1 MSYNIPLPVNESR
14 WQYQTA
20 SGGGLTVVMVAG
32 SGGSIILRSPQ
43 GEDVSYRYGGVG
55 VGGGFGARLP
65 RFGKI
70 NIQIKGK
77 GVSAAGA
84 AEALPSTG
92 KVFVSDALVNRD
104 LTSDDITGP
113 CMYTEVG
120 GGPVVRWF
128 GHGLVVRARSQVA
141 GFVGGPELQSGNFAH
156 RFGHGQP
163 ATGALGQGGGGHGG
177 CERWFAGRWRCGD
190 LHRLSVLTRCGGELA
205 PTLIAPI

>member
-1 MSYNIPLPVNESR
+1 MSYNIPIPVNESR

-43 GEDVSYRYGGVG
+43 GENVSYRYGGVG
-55 VGGGFGARLP
+55 VGVGFGARLP

-77 GVSAAGA
+77 SVAGTGA
-84 AEALPSTG
+84 AEAFPSTG
-92 KVFVSDALVNRD
+92 KVFVSDALVSRD

-120 GGPVVRWF
+120 V
-128 GHGLVVRARSQVA
+128 GLVVGGSATALLFGLDPKLLALSVA
-141 GFVGGPELQSGNFAH
+141 LSSN
-156 RFGHGQP
+156 P
-163 ATGALGQGGGGHGG
+163 AT
-177 CERWFAGRWRCGD
+177 
-190 LHRLSVLTRCGGELA
+190 S
-205 PTLIAPI
+205 LIAATTVNRQLAQSAKGAVIDR

>member
-1 MSYNIPLPVNESR
+1 MSYNIPIPVNESR

-55 VGGGFGARLP
+55 VGAGFGARLP

-84 AEALPSTG
+84 AEAFPSTG
-92 KVFVSDALVNRD
+92 KVFVNDALAARD
-104 LTSDDITGP
+104 LTSDNITGP

-120 GGPVVRWF
+120 VGLGIGGSATALLF
-128 GHGLVVRARSQVA
+128 GLDPKLLALSMA
-141 GFVGGPELQSGNFAH
+141 LNSN
-156 RFGHGQP
+156 P
-163 ATGALGQGGGGHGG
+163 ATSLIASTLVNQRLAKSAKGALVMAGINAGLQAGGGGAIYIGYL
-177 CERWFAGRWRCGD
+177 F
-190 LHRLSVLTRCGGELA
+190 
-205 PTLIAPI
+205 

>member
-1 MSYNIPLPVNESR
+1 MSYNIPIPVNESR

-43 GEDVSYRYGGVG
+43 GEDISYRYGGVG
-55 VGGGFGARLP
+55 VGAGFGARLP

-77 GVSAAGA
+77 SVGGAGA
-84 AEALPSTG
+84 AEAFPSTG
-92 KVFVSDALVNRD
+92 KVFVSDALVSRD

-120 GGPVVRWF
+120 VGLGIGGSATALLF
-128 GHGLVVRARSQVA
+128 GLDPKLLALSMA
-141 GFVGGPELQSGNFAH
+141 LSSN
-156 RFGHGQP
+156 P
-163 ATGALGQGGGGHGG
+163 ATSLIASTLVNQRLAKSAKGAVVMAGINAGLQAGGGAAIYIGYL
-177 CERWFAGRWRCGD
+177 F
-190 LHRLSVLTRCGGELA
+190 
-205 PTLIAPI
+205 

>member
-1 MSYNIPLPVNESR
+1 MSYNIPIPVNESR

-55 VGGGFGARLP
+55 VGAGFGARLP

-77 GVSAAGA
+77 SVGAAGA
-84 AEALPSTG
+84 AEAFPSFG
-92 KVFVSDALVNRD
+92 KVFVSDALASRD

-120 GGPVVRWF
+120 GG
-128 GHGLVVRARSQVA
+128 LVVGASA
-141 GFVGGPELQSGNFAH
+141 TALL
-156 RFGHGQP
+156 FGLDPKLLALSMALNANP
-163 ATGALGQGGGGHGG
+163 ATALIASTTVNRQLAKSAKGALVMAGMNAGLQAGGGGAIYIGYL
-177 CERWFAGRWRCGD
+177 F
-190 LHRLSVLTRCGGELA
+190 
-205 PTLIAPI
+205 

>member
-1 MSYNIPLPVNESR
+1 MSYNIPIPVNESR

-55 VGGGFGARLP
+55 VGAGFGARLP

-77 GVSAAGA
+77 SVGGAAA
-84 AEALPSTG
+84 AEAFPSTG
-92 KVFVSDALVNRD
+92 KVFVSDALVERD

-120 GGPVVRWF
+120 A
-128 GHGLVVRARSQVA
+128 GLVVGGSATALLFGLDPKLLALSVA
-141 GFVGGPELQSGNFAH
+141 LSAS
-156 RFGHGQP
+156 P
-163 ATGALGQGGGGHGG
+163 ATMMAASIVNRQLVQSAKGALVMAGMNAGVQAGGGAAIYIGYL
-177 CERWFAGRWRCGD
+177 F
-190 LHRLSVLTRCGGELA
+190 
-205 PTLIAPI
+205 

>member
-32 SGGSIILRSPQ
+32 SGGSITLRSPQ

-55 VGGGFGARLP
+55 VGIGFGARLP

-77 GVSAAGA
+77 SVAGVGA
-84 AEALPSTG
+84 AEAFPSTG
-92 KVFVSDALVNRD
+92 KVFVSDAMANRD

-120 GGPVVRWF
+120 V
-128 GHGLVVRARSQVA
+128 GLVVGGSATALLFGLDPKLLALSVALSSNPATSIIASTTVNRQLARSAKGAVVMA
-141 GFVGGPELQSGNFAH
+141 GVNAGVQA
-156 RFGHGQP
+156 
-163 ATGALGQGGGGHGG
+163 GGGAAIYMGYL
-177 CERWFAGRWRCGD
+177 F
-190 LHRLSVLTRCGGELA
+190 
-205 PTLIAPI
+205 

>member
-43 GEDVSYRYGGVG
+43 GEDISYRYGGVG
-55 VGGGFGARLP
+55 VGAGFGARLP

-77 GVSAAGA
+77 GKGVSAAGA
-84 AEALPSTG
+84 AEAFPSTG
-92 KVFVSDALVNRD
+92 KVFVSDALVSRD

-120 GGPVVRWF
+120 VGLGIGGSATALLF
-128 GHGLVVRARSQVA
+128 GLDPKLLALSMA
-141 GFVGGPELQSGNFAH
+141 LNAN
-156 RFGHGQP
+156 P
-163 ATGALGQGGGGHGG
+163 ATALIASTTVNRQLAKSAKGALVMAGINAGLQAGGGGAIYIGYL
-177 CERWFAGRWRCGD
+177 F
-190 LHRLSVLTRCGGELA
+190 
-205 PTLIAPI
+205 

>member
-55 VGGGFGARLP
+55 VGVGFGARLP

-70 NIQIKGK
+70 NIQIKGRAS
-77 GVSAAGA
+77 VRPVRRS
-84 AEALPSTG
+84 LLQRWQS
-92 KVFVSDALVNRD
+92 VCQRRLVDRD

-120 GGPVVRWF
+120 LGLGIGGSATTLLFGLDPKLLALSVVLSSNPATSLIASTTVNRQ
-128 GHGLVVRARSQVA
+128 LARSAKGAVVMA
-141 GFVGGPELQSGNFAH
+141 GMNAGLQA
-156 RFGHGQP
+156 
-163 ATGALGQGGGGHGG
+163 GGGAAIYMGYL
-177 CERWFAGRWRCGD
+177 F
-190 LHRLSVLTRCGGELA
+190 
-205 PTLIAPI
+205 

>member
-1 MSYNIPLPVNESR
+1 MSYNIPIPVNESR

-55 VGGGFGARLP
+55 FGARLP

-77 GVSAAGA
+77 GVSGAGA
-84 AEALPSTG
+84 AEAFPSTG

-120 GGPVVRWF
+120 V
-128 GHGLVVRARSQVA
+128 GLVVGGSATALLFGLDPKLLALSVALSSNPATSLIASTTVNRQLARSAKGAVVMA
-141 GFVGGPELQSGNFAH
+141 GVNAGLQA
-156 RFGHGQP
+156 
-163 ATGALGQGGGGHGG
+163 GGGAAIYMGYL
-177 CERWFAGRWRCGD
+177 F
-190 LHRLSVLTRCGGELA
+190 
-205 PTLIAPI
+205 